1 MKIHKY
7 CITIDNKQYCKVC
20 AYITPQQ
27 HARGEHSIH
36 YFVVAYHKISIENDF
51 LACSFC
57 TLGLFEKFILEVN
70 IISLGQKSTCVHYL
84 DLFAGLV
91 NCAGLKVDRDDI
103 IDNTVATSLRSLRR
117 LSCCQS
123 KEVQDNVFIVLFL
136 E

>member
-7 CITIDNKQYCKVC
+7 YITIDNKQYCKVC

-36 YFVVAYHKISIENDF
+36 YFAVAYHKISIENDF

-57 TLGLFEKFILEVN
+57 ILGLSEKFILEVN
-70 IISLGQKSTCVHYL
+70 IISLWQKSTCVHYSN
-84 DLFAGLV
+84 LFAGLV
-91 NCAGLKVDRDDI
+91 NCAGLKVGRDDI
-103 IDNTVATSLRSLRR
+103 IDNTVATSLRISLRR

-123 KEVQDNVFIVLFL
+123 KEVQDNIVLFL
-136 E
+136 V